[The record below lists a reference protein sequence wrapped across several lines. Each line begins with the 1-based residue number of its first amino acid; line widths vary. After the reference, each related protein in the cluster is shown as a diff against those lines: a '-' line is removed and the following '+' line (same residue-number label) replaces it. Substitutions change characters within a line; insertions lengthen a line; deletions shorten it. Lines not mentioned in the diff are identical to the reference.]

1 MFTDITQQFEHIK
14 KRIEE
19 APVLTDPWPHMFI
32 TEVFTPDFYRTVCEF
47 DKFDGFDITKEHGR
61 IQHTYNEF
69 NKEYEQFT
77 SNLFSLLSA
86 KFEFHTDALVPATT
100 NFWEDT
106 HLLSI
111 DDVHVDAFYDTLF
124 TISGQVYLPVDINQ
138 KEYGTAMYR
147 YTGNNLSED
156 ALQDEGTAHPH
167 IATNLDNFKLVRR
180 LPFYP
185 NCMFVT
191 TNNKDSWH
199 RAPDIAEGDVR
210 KSLMWRWKV

>member
-1 MFTDITQQFEHIK
+1 M
-14 KRIEE
+14 
-19 APVLTDPWPHMFI
+19 
-32 TEVFTPDFYRTVCEF
+32 
-47 DKFDGFDITKEHGR
+47 
-61 IQHTYNEF
+61 
-69 NKEYEQFT
+69 
-77 SNLFSLLSA
+77 LSA

-167 IATNLDNFKLVRR
+167 IATNLDNFKLVGRV
-180 LPFYP
+180 PFYP

-191 TNNKDSWH
+191 TNNKDN
-199 RAPDIAEGDVR
+199 
-210 KSLMWRWKV
+210 